1 MRRGPVGQQGN
12 QPPSNPLHRL
22 HRLHRLHQLLQ
33 VPPRRSAHPRATV
46 KTSRTATSGG
56 LGLPLT
62 IFYYQQGPRYILH
75 ILRRLATLSTIVSI
89 IFFFGCL
96 LSLFTSL
103 GHFYSSVFL
112 GFNGVFAVLST
123 SLWPT
128 IAGRSSY
135 VNTLTVMAVIHCVK
149 LPFRTLST

>member
-89 IFFFGCL
+89 IFFFFR
-96 LSLFTSL
+96 LSSFSFYLFGT
-103 GHFYSSVFL
+103 FL
-112 GFNGVFAVLST
+112 FLRLSWFQWRLC
-123 SLWPT
+123 SF
-128 IAGRSSY
+128 ID
-135 VNTLTVMAVIHCVK
+135 VVMAYNRWSQFLCKHVNCYGRYS
-149 LPFRTLST
+149 LR

>member
-89 IFFFGCL
+89 IFFFFSVVFFL
-96 LSLFTSL
+96 FLPLWDIFIPPSFLVSMASLQFYRRRYGLQSL
-103 GHFYSSVFL
+103 V
-112 GFNGVFAVLST
+112 AV
-123 SLWPT
+123 P
-128 IAGRSSY
+128 
-135 VNTLTVMAVIHCVK
+135 M
-149 LPFRTLST
+149 